1 MPFAS
6 QCIKR
11 HGRPARCDRRPR
23 RLRRAAGFTLV
34 ELLVVVAIIALLLGI
49 LLPSLAK
56 ARKVAQVSVCMS
68 NLRQIGVGVVAYA
81 NTQDVIPHGPGIS
94 GDGQFQEPNPMP
106 FPGATFHATSQVWA
120 KPGNLMSM
128 GLLMS
133 DSDFNA
139 KAMFCPGD
147 NQNNHQTELPKIR
160 QRKTNATA
168 FTSYVYRQL
177 TEVDSPR
184 LASLGENRDGIPVV
198 ALALDYN
205 STITAFPGYA
215 RANHDADKVNVVH
228 VDGSVATYAN
238 DEDVWALR
246 DQDLAVDQ
254 SLVTRR
260 GQLFRQADMAYQR
273 GGSFEP
279 VTD

>member
-1 MPFAS
+1 VGLADVR
-6 QCIKR
+6 Q
-11 HGRPARCDRRPR
+11 
-23 RLRRAAGFTLV
+23 GFTLV

-68 NLRQIGVGVVAYA
+68 NLRQIGVGVITYDNAHGVM
-81 NTQDVIPHGPGIS
+81 PHGPTVS

-120 KPGNLMSM
+120 KPGNLMGM

-160 QRKTNATA
+160 QRQTNATA

-177 TEVDSPR
+177 TELDSPR
-184 LASLGENRDGIPVV
+184 LAGLGENRDGTPAA

-205 STITAFPGYA
+205 STITAFPGYD
-215 RANHDADKVNVVH
+215 RANHDGDKVNIVH
-228 VDGSVATYAN
+228 VDGSVATYPN
-238 DEDVWALR
+238 DDDVWALR
-246 DQDLAVDQ
+246 DRDLAVDQ
-254 SLVTRR
+254 SLIIRR

-279 VTD
+279 VDD